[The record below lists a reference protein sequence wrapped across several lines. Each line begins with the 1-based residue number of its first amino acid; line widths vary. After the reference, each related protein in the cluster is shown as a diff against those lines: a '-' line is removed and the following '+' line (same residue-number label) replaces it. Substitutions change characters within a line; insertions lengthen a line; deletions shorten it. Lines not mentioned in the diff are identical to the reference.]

1 MSLAPLMYPVP
12 GIQYYVPFLYV
23 RSDRKMG
30 NGLIDSQLELFG
42 GVWRW
47 PHQSSILSILSQ
59 PPYQLQPRSE
69 ISPTPRL
76 DQV

>member
-1 MSLAPLMYPVP
+1 
-12 GIQYYVPFLYV
+12 
-23 RSDRKMG
+23 MG